1 MIRDA
6 FDRAMT
12 HRTPP
17 CPAAESRQQG
27 IHVLY
32 PPEHAVLMTTVVIT
46 PPTLVSILVKT
57 GDVTRVYDTTTQFT
71 PILLDT
77 RRSVVSVEGPT
88 VPLRTIFAANVQ
100 DLE

>member
-12 HRTPP
+12 HRTMS
-17 CPAAESRQQG
+17 CPAAESHQQG
-27 IHVLY
+27 IYVLY
-32 PPEHAVLMTTVVIT
+32 PSEHAVLMTTVVVT
-46 PPTLVSILVKT
+46 PPTLVSISVKT
-57 GDVTRVYDTTTQFT
+57 SDITRVYDTTTQFT

-88 VPLRTIFAANVQ
+88 VPLCTIFRANAQ
-100 DLE
+100 GPE